1 MWPRPSRF
9 ASRVLLQYVLA
20 GLLLLGSA
28 AASFACQVCLEAA
41 RELLSIG
48 GQLDLADRIVL
59 AAPVAGGKQ
68 FRIIEVVKGKDPVGD
83 IITDPVT
90 GADAAA
96 PAGLDP
102 WLLVS
107 DGIAA
112 RWTSLGSIGARYG
125 DWLRRLVSFDSSDAG
140 WRQRIAFVLPYLEN
154 PDPLVAEIA
163 VGEVARAPYE
173 TLDVAKSHLDPDIV
187 ESWLDDPKLVSR
199 YTPYTLLLGFA
210 GGSAEAARLD
220 QRIDAA
226 RQAHSSTNLAAMLT
240 ADLELRGPPRVAWV
254 VETYFADRGRSMP
267 EIEAALLALDVHG
280 DANCAV
286 SRERVIQAYRLFIRM
301 RPPMAGFV
309 APQLAEW
316 SYWDAAAE
324 YAALLASN
332 AIPDPASE
340 FAIAIYLQ
348 RAASAKAAEQ

>member
-1 MWPRPSRF
+1 MRQSTSRF
-9 ASRVLLQYVLA
+9 SLRCALA
-20 GLLLLGSA
+20 TLLLLGSA
-28 AASFACQVCLEAA
+28 AASLACQVCLEAA

-48 GQLDLADRIVL
+48 GQLDMADRVVL
-59 AAPVAGGKQ
+59 AAPVAGGNQ
-68 FRIIEVVKGKDPVGD
+68 FRIIEVVKGKDAVGD

-90 GADAAA
+90 GVEAAT

-112 RWTSLGSIGARYG
+112 RWTSLGTIGAPYG
-125 DWLRRLVSFDSSDAG
+125 DWLRRLVSFDPNDAG
-140 WRQRIAFVLPYLEN
+140 WRRRIAFVLPYLEN

-173 TLDVAKSHLDPDIV
+173 TLGVAKSRIDPNVV
-187 ESWLDDPKLVSR
+187 ESWLNDPKLAPR
-199 YTPYTLLLGFA
+199 RTPYMLLLGFA
-210 GGSAEAARLD
+210 GGPADAERLEQRLD
-220 QRIDAA
+220 EA
-226 RQAHSSTNLAAMLT
+226 RTFHNATNLAAMLT
-240 ADLELRGPPRVAWV
+240 ADLEFRGPPRVGWV
-254 VETYFADRGRSMP
+254 EEKYFADRGRSMP
-267 EIEAALLALDVHG
+267 EIEAALLALHVHG
-280 DANCAV
+280 DVNGVV

-309 APQLAEW
+309 APQLTEW
-316 SYWDAAAE
+316 SYWDAATE

-348 RAASAKAAEQ
+348 RAADAKDANQ